1 MALKSIGLTGGVGM
15 GKSTAAS
22 YLAGFGI
29 DVIDTDDVA
38 RQVVEP
44 GQPALEE
51 IRTRFGDEVISPE
64 GFLRR
69 DEVARLVFRDAK
81 ARADLE
87 AILHPRIRRVWM
99 DQVDSWRNANRQWA
113 VVVIPLLFE
122 TNAASH
128 FDATICIACSE
139 QTQRRRLEPRG
150 WTPEQMAMR
159 IHAQWPVDRKMTGA
173 TFVIWSEG
181 DVIILG
187 QQLQHVLK
195 QMA

>member
-1 MALKSIGLTGGVGM
+1 
-15 GKSTAAS
+15 
-22 YLAGFGI
+22 
-29 DVIDTDDVA
+29 
-38 RQVVEP
+38 
-44 GQPALEE
+44 
-51 IRTRFGDEVISPE
+51 
-64 GFLRR
+64 
-69 DEVARLVFRDAK
+69 
-81 ARADLE
+81 
-87 AILHPRIRRVWM
+87 M

-150 WTPEQMAMR
+150 WTPEQMGMR
-159 IHAQWPVDRKMTGA
+159 IQAQWPIDRKMTGA

-181 DVIILG
+181 DVTILG

-195 QMA
+195 EMA